1 MAALTLIE
9 ILKSVSDPLRAGV
22 IEQLFLEEPLFQYIP
37 WQDVMGLSFSYNQEE
52 TLPGVAFRQLN
63 AAYTP
68 TVGVINRQTEPLIP
82 FGGDSDCDVAFVK
95 AYGASR
101 REMYDRM
108 FVKALAIKYVQTFL
122 YGNSGAKTSNVYD
135 DPTGFD
141 GLLTRLTG
149 NQLIDAGG
157 TAGVSGTSVFAMRFG
172 DGFVTGL
179 QTPDGVD
186 VRDLGEVQT
195 KPVYRTRIEQI
206 GGLAIESGQAAAV
219 VNNIDLVAT
228 LVIDDI
234 DQLVDA
240 ISGDPSVIVMSKRS
254 RRTLTGLCRSA
265 GIVLNTVLDQIGRP
279 IQAWGTI
286 PIIVSDAVID
296 TEISA

>member
-22 IEQLFLEEPLFQYIP
+22 IEQLYLEEPLFQYIP
-37 WQDVMGLSFSYNQEE
+37 WQPVMGLSFSYNQET

-68 TVGVINRQTEPLIP
+68 TVGVINRKTEALMP

-95 AYGASR
+95 AYGAGR
-101 REMYDRM
+101 REQYDRM
-108 FVKALAIKYVQTFL
+108 FTKAMAIKYVQTFL
-122 YGNSGAKTSNVYD
+122 YGNSGARTANAYD
-135 DPTGFD
+135 DADGFD
-141 GLLTRLTG
+141 GMMARLTG
-149 NQLIDAGG
+149 NQVIDNGG
-157 TAGVSGTSVFAMRFG
+157 TAGSGGSSVFAIRFG

-186 VRDLGEVQT
+186 VRDLGEIDD

-206 GGLAIESGQAAAV
+206 GGMAIESGTAAATIQD
-219 VNNIDLVAT
+219 IDSGAT
-228 LVIDDI
+228 LGVAKM

-240 ISGDPSVIVMSKRS
+240 ISGDPTVIVMSKRS
-254 RRTLTGLCRSA
+254 RRELTAACRSA
-265 GIVLNTVLDQIGRP
+265 GIVLNTVYDAVGRP
-279 IQAWGTI
+279 IQAWGVI
-286 PIIVSDAVID
+286 PIITSDAVID
-296 TEISA
+296 TEVTS